1 MSRSPAGPLGAT
13 GTGTT
18 TASACRR
25 ASASPPSLQGTS
37 SFAATS
43 RRRSTGRCQTP
54 WRPGRLPAAGASKRI
69 APGAGQSSAAVV
81 VLYTIARGWASGSA
95 AAAAR
100 RAGTAQARSVSANV
114 RGSRAARA
122 RTVATLAPARRIEA
136 ASASSAIR
144 SPAVPPSETSRMSV
158 RAIGRGL
165 WRGMPSCI
173 AAMVGTL
180 VNVGTILAGTAIG
193 TAVGPRLP
201 DRIQQRVLA
210 GLGMIT
216 LAIGIDLALAWG
228 REDTSTS
235 TPLYVL
241 AGILLGGM
249 LGEMLAI
256 ERRLE
261 GLGDRVQARLAAEGE
276 HSTVSE
282 GFVTAS
288 LLFCVGSLTVV
299 GSIQDGLTG
308 DYELLATKAVL
319 DGFAAVALAATLGW
333 GVGLA
338 AVTVLLI
345 QGGITLGAGLFED
358 VLVGEALAVLTS
370 AGGVTIIGIALKLLD
385 VKDVKV
391 GNFLPALVIAPA
403 LVGLVGLL

>member
-1 MSRSPAGPLGAT
+1 
-13 GTGTT
+13 
-18 TASACRR
+18 
-25 ASASPPSLQGTS
+25 
-37 SFAATS
+37 
-43 RRRSTGRCQTP
+43 
-54 WRPGRLPAAGASKRI
+54 
-69 APGAGQSSAAVV
+69 
-81 VLYTIARGWASGSA
+81 
-95 AAAAR
+95 
-100 RAGTAQARSVSANV
+100 
-114 RGSRAARA
+114 
-122 RTVATLAPARRIEA
+122 
-136 ASASSAIR
+136 
-144 SPAVPPSETSRMSV
+144 
-158 RAIGRGL
+158 
-165 WRGMPSCI
+165 
-173 AAMVGTL
+173 MVGTL
-180 VNVGTILAGTAIG
+180 INVGTVLAGTAIG

-201 DRIQQRVLA
+201 ERIQQRVLA

-216 LAIGIDLALAWG
+216 LAIGIDLALAWSG
-228 REDTSTS
+228 EDTSTS

-241 AGILLGGM
+241 AGILVGGIVGEALG
-249 LGEMLAI
+249 I

-261 GLGDRVQARLAAEGE
+261 ALGDRVQARLAGEGG

-319 DGFAAVALAATLGW
+319 DGFAAIALAATLGW

-338 AVTVLLI
+338 AVTILLI
-345 QGGITLGAGLFED
+345 QGAITLGAGLFED

-385 VKDVKV
+385 IKDVKV